1 MPLPPFSTFFA
12 QNRDLVY
19 SYLVLRLGRRDA
31 EDVFQETFL
40 AALEAYP
47 RLQHD
52 SHLRAWV
59 MKIAENKV
67 IDAARKR
74 GRETVGPVDGEGV
87 AAEPDYRDQDLW
99 SDVRRL
105 PDKQQSAIAF
115 RYLGDLSYREVGAA
129 MGTSADAARRNV
141 HEGLKKLREAAERG

>member
-1 MPLPPFSTFFA
+1 MSLPPFSTFFA
-12 QNRDLVY
+12 RNRDLVY

-47 RLQHD
+47 RLRPD

-67 IDAARKR
+67 IDAVRKR
-74 GRETVGPVDGEGV
+74 GRETVQPLGDGEL
-87 AAEPDYRDQDLW
+87 AEPDYRDTDLW
-99 SDVRRL
+99 RDVRRL
-105 PDKQQSAIAF
+105 PEKQQSAIAF

-129 MGTSADAARRNV
+129 MGTSAEAARRNV
-141 HEGLKKLREAAERG
+141 HEGLKKLREAADRG